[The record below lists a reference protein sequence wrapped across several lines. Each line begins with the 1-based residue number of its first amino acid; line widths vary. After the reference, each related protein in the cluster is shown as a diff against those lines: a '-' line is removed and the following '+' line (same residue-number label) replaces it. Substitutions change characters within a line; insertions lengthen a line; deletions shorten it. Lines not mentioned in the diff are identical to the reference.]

1 MRSGVGGMKSGEGG
15 AVMIGVQNG
24 LRESQK
30 KGSAVCTG
38 NMLMKKPEVW
48 GGRFWVGL

>member
-1 MRSGVGGMKSGEGG
+1 MKSGEGG

-30 KGSAVCTG
+30 KGSAVSYREYA
-38 NMLMKKPEVW
+38 NEEA
-48 GGRFWVGL
+48 